1 MVALSGFS
9 DEPGTTSQMP
19 AITVLCDRV
28 GDVGGAERYWETV
41 LPVLAS
47 QGPVSLLTRELNGR
61 APLGIG
67 VRAIGWGGEDAP
79 PSPDAARLVAE
90 ELARD
95 PADVVITAS
104 VFDTAVL
111 DAVRE
116 HAPRWVVRVHDH
128 RSFCPTGD
136 RVFPQ
141 FEAVCSAPMGAA
153 CRGAT
158 VVRGCVHG
166 PRPSSFR
173 RIADREALRDR
184 IARADGVLV
193 SSEHMRAT
201 CIANGIRAERI
212 SLTPPPLPDEAFAAA
227 VAPRPRERT
236 LLFASRLTARKG
248 LRSLLRALAQI
259 SLAERPRLVVAGEGE
274 DEERAARAQA
284 ARDGVAVDWR
294 GHLSAARLRDAIDGA
309 DAIAVPSLW
318 PEPFGLVGIEA
329 QARGRPAVAY
339 DVGGI
344 GDWITGA
351 GIAVRRG
358 DEGALAAAIRT
369 VLDDRAWNNLS
380 AAARARAESYRLD
393 GHVERLLDIFHG
405 GVPA

>member
-1 MVALSGFS
+1 MG
-9 DEPGTTSQMP
+9 

-28 GDVGGAERYWETV
+28 GEVGGAERYWETV

-47 QGPVSLLTRELNGR
+47 HGSVCLLARENTGGAL
-61 APLGIG
+61 PGIG
-67 VRAIGWGGEDAP
+67 LRTIGWGGEDDS
-79 PSPDAARLVAE
+79 PSEDAARAVAA
-90 ELARD
+90 ELQRSR
-95 PADVVITAS
+95 PDVVVTAS
-104 VFDTAVL
+104 VFDVNVL
-111 DAVRE
+111 DAVRAN
-116 HAPRWVVRVHDH
+116 APRWLVRVHDH

-141 FEAVCSAPMGAA
+141 FEAVCGAPMGAA

-173 RIADREALRDR
+173 RIAAREALRDR
-184 IARADGVLV
+184 IACADGVLV

-201 CIANGIRAERI
+201 CVANGIDASRI
-212 SLTPPPLPDEAFAAA
+212 TITPPPLPDAAFAAVSA
-227 VAPRPRERT
+227 ARPRERT

-259 SLAERPRLVVAGEGE
+259 APAERPRLVVAGEG
-274 DEERAARAQA
+274 DAEERAARAQA
-284 ARDGVAVDWR
+284 ERDGVTVDWR
-294 GHLSAARLRDAIDGA
+294 GHLSASDLRAAIDAA
-309 DAIAVPSLW
+309 DAVAVPSLW

-344 GDWITGA
+344 GDWIAGA

-358 DEGALAAAIRT
+358 DEGALAAAIRA
-369 VLDDRAWNNLS
+369 VLDDTMWKELS
-380 AAARARAESYRLD
+380 AAARTRAESYRL
-393 GHVERLLDIFHG
+393 GAHVERLLDIFHG

>member
-1 MVALSGFS
+1 
-9 DEPGTTSQMP
+9 MP

-47 QGPVSLLTRELNGR
+47 HGSVSLLARDLSGA
-61 APLGIG
+61 APPG
-67 VRAIGWGGEDAP
+67 VATRAIGWGGEDDAP
-79 PSPDAARLVAE
+79 SADAARSVAD
-90 ELARD
+90 ELTRH
-95 PADVVITAS
+95 PADVVVTAS

-116 HAPRWVVRVHDH
+116 RAPRWLVRVHDH

-141 FEAVCSAPMGAA
+141 FEAVCSAPMGAS

-173 RIADREALRDR
+173 RIAEREALRDR
-184 IARADGVLV
+184 IARADGVLI

-201 CIANGIRAERI
+201 CVANGITPDRI
-212 SLTPPPLPDEAFAAA
+212 SITPPPLPDEAFADP
-227 VAPRPRERT
+227 VAPRPLERT

-259 SLAERPRLVVAGEGE
+259 HLAERPRLVVAGAGE

-284 ARDGVAVDWR
+284 ARDGVEVEWR
-294 GHLSAARLRDAIDGA
+294 GHLSAAQLRAAIDAA

-344 GDWITGA
+344 GDWIAGA

-358 DEGALAAAIRT
+358 DESALAAAIRT
-369 VLDDRAWNNLS
+369 VLDERAWKNLS
-380 AAARARAESYRLD
+380 ATARARAETYRLG
-393 GHVERLLDIFHG
+393 GHVERLLDLFHG